1 MNSKY
6 ATKEFFY
13 RNLRSVMIVLKQGT
27 YSTNMPFLTGEVGK
41 GFAYLKE
48 CGYEFYSYAYVP
60 GYTERDKNGNIVIE
74 LEGYLIPDEF
84 IKEYVANH

>member
-1 MNSKY
+1 
-6 ATKEFFY
+6 
-13 RNLRSVMIVLKQGT
+13 MIVLKQET
-27 YSTNMPFLTGEVGK
+27 CATHVPFLAGGAGK